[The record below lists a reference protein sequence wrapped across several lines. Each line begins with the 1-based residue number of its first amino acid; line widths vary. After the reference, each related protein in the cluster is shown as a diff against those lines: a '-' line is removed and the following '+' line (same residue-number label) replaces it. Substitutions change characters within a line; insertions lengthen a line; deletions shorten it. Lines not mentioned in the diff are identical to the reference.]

1 MDRETDEKGAH
12 FGLFFLA
19 LFFVV
24 VAWLLNIAILLRNE
38 DRGVYGDMFG
48 AVNSVF
54 SGFAFAGV
62 VYAIV
67 LQRYEVAISRE
78 ELLRTKEIM
87 EHQAAAIVE
96 QNAATMRKSFEDTFF
111 QMLAMHQE
119 ILTSIDLYSKGTDV
133 TTSGRDVFSAMLRR
147 LKESSWE
154 YQRFYRSNGQEL
166 GHYYRWLYNLLKYI
180 DMSAPAGT
188 DRRFYTNLVRAQMS
202 DREVALLYF
211 NALSEHGKKI
221 KPFVVEYGLLKHLK
235 ENDLTNSGAIK
246 SDYDASAFG
255 VDNRHPHWLI
265 D

>member
-1 MDRETDEKGAH
+1 MKRETDERGAN

-24 VAWLLNIAILLRNE
+24 VAWLLNIAVLLRNE

-78 ELLRTKEIM
+78 ELRRTKEIM
-87 EHQAAAIVE
+87 ESQAGAIAE
-96 QNAATMRKSFEDTFF
+96 QNAATMRKAFEDTFF
-111 QMLAMHQE
+111 QLLTMHQE
-119 ILTSIDLYSKGTDV
+119 ILKSIDLYSRSTEQ
-133 TTSGRDVFSAMLRR
+133 TTIGRDVFSTMLGR
-147 LKESSWE
+147 LKRSSWE
-154 YQRFYRSNGQEL
+154 YDKFYLSNGQEL
-166 GHYYRWLYNLLKYI
+166 GHYYRWLYNILKYI
-180 DMSAPAGT
+180 HTNTPQGLEQH
-188 DRRFYTNLVRAQMS
+188 FYDNLVRAQMS

-221 KPFVVEYGLLKHLK
+221 KPFVLEYGLLKHLK
-235 ENDLTNSGAIK
+235 ENDLINSGARQI
-246 SDYDASAFG
+246 DYEASAFG
-255 VDNRHPHWLI
+255 VEKRHPHWLSG
-265 D
+265 

>member
-1 MDRETDEKGAH
+1 MERETGEKGAN

-24 VAWLLNIAILLRNE
+24 VAWLLNIAILIRNE

-62 VYAIV
+62 VYAII
-67 LQRYEVAISRE
+67 LQRNEVAISRE
-78 ELLRTKEIM
+78 ELSRTKEIM
-87 EHQAAAIVE
+87 EHQSAAIAE
-96 QNAATMRKSFEDTFF
+96 QNAATMRKAFEDTFF
-111 QMLAMHQE
+111 QLLAMHQD
-119 ILTSIDLYSKGTDV
+119 ILKSIDLYSRDTEQ
-133 TTSGRDVFSAMLRR
+133 TTSGHDVFSTMLFR
-147 LKESSWE
+147 LKRSSWN
-154 YQRFYRSNGQEL
+154 YQEFYLSNGQEL
-166 GHYYRWLYNLLKYI
+166 GHYYRWLYNILKYI
-180 DMSAPAGT
+180 ENRTPKGLEKS
-188 DRRFYTNLVRAQMS
+188 FYGNLVRAQMS

-221 KPFVVEYGLLKHLK
+221 KPLVVKFGLLKHLK
-235 ENDLTNSGAIK
+235 ERDLIKSSATK

-255 VDNRHPHWLI
+255 VGNRHPHWLI